1 MKTFTFSRKRK
12 ATICAIALFL
22 VFSAFAVFFLSRYA
36 VNFRRFCNDFFVSE
50 LSGNT
55 LNMHYTVANPS
66 RYGIDSYPPTLP
78 SYSKERRNNSIKELA
93 SAIETLQGI
102 NIAKLN
108 EGNAYL
114 YRLLLPYLE
123 NEKNGMLLYYYANP
137 LSPSSGMQSQLP
149 ILLAEYTFRSKQ
161 DVDDYLSLLDQT
173 DSYFEG
179 IASYLKDQSAQ
190 GLFMPDYSVD
200 KVIAQCDT
208 IMDKTSLEAGTH
220 FLNTTFE
227 ERLDHLIEKGGL
239 TEKEKAAYLSE
250 NSRLLTTVMLP
261 AYQKMG
267 DELLLLKGSGK
278 NENGL
283 FYYPDG
289 KKYYNYLIQ
298 SNTGSYR
305 DIKEIKLLLLRDFEK
320 SIESMQALLQSNP
333 GLLSSSGALSNSF
346 AYETP
351 TDMLKNLQ
359 QMMVSDFPALSDV
372 AEDTTPVCTVK
383 PISKNL
389 QEYCSPAFYLTPP
402 LDDIGEN
409 VIYINPKNNPHG
421 VELYTTLAH
430 EGYPGHLYQTV
441 YSQLFFRKAE
451 TNPIRCLLSYGGYVE
466 GWAMYVELKS
476 YDYAKALMKQTAPET
491 EALYEL
497 YKLDRQIQ
505 LSLYSLLD
513 IAIHYEGA
521 TYKQAHK
528 MLSSVGIS
536 EPSTTRSIYEYI
548 VEEPTNYL
556 KYYLGYLEII
566 NLKKEAKKLWQD
578 TYSEYRFHKFYL
590 ENGPADFTNLRLQL
604 KQSPLASLPS
614 NPAQTKINRQSA
626 LGTGG
631 WTKNGYPKDLKTFGV
646 SVSRYCPSISL
657 SSFSI
662 VFLMHPSLKG
672 LTNPTSSSISVKNP
686 DADNRHSFR

>member
-1 MKTFTFSRKRK
+1 
-12 ATICAIALFL
+12 
-22 VFSAFAVFFLSRYA
+22 
-36 VNFRRFCNDFFVSE
+36 
-50 LSGNT
+50 
-55 LNMHYTVANPS
+55 MHYTVANPS
-66 RYGIDSYPPTLP
+66 RYGIDSYTPTLP

-102 NIAKLN
+102 DIAKLN
-108 EGNAYL
+108 DGNAYL

-123 NEKNGMLLYYYANP
+123 NEKNGMLLYYYVNP

-200 KVIAQCDT
+200 KIIAQCDT

-239 TEKEKAAYLSE
+239 SEKEKAAYLSE

-289 KKYYNYLIQ
+289 KKYYTYLIQ

-441 YSQLFFRKAE
+441 YSQLFFRKTE

-476 YDYAKALMKQTAPET
+476 YDYAKSLMKQTAPET

-578 TYSEYRFHKFYL
+578 TYSEFGTNRNQKPVCGAYRLLIQKRIPQRFKNLWGIRFHLLSVHFTFQLFYRL
-590 ENGPADFTNLRLQL
+590 LNASILKRAYQPYFFQHIRKKPGCGQPA
-604 KQSPLASLPS
+604 
-614 NPAQTKINRQSA
+614 
-626 LGTGG
+626 
-631 WTKNGYPKDLKTFGV
+631 
-646 SVSRYCPSISL
+646 
-657 SSFSI
+657 
-662 VFLMHPSLKG
+662 
-672 LTNPTSSSISVKNP
+672 
-686 DADNRHSFR
+686 

>member
-1 MKTFTFSRKRK
+1 
-12 ATICAIALFL
+12 
-22 VFSAFAVFFLSRYA
+22 
-36 VNFRRFCNDFFVSE
+36 
-50 LSGNT
+50 
-55 LNMHYTVANPS
+55 
-66 RYGIDSYPPTLP
+66 
-78 SYSKERRNNSIKELA
+78 
-93 SAIETLQGI
+93 
-102 NIAKLN
+102 
-108 EGNAYL
+108 
-114 YRLLLPYLE
+114 
-123 NEKNGMLLYYYANP
+123 
-137 LSPSSGMQSQLP
+137 
-149 ILLAEYTFRSKQ
+149 
-161 DVDDYLSLLDQT
+161 
-173 DSYFEG
+173 
-179 IASYLKDQSAQ
+179 
-190 GLFMPDYSVD
+190 MPDYSVD
-200 KVIAQCDT
+200 KIIAQCDT

-239 TEKEKAAYLSE
+239 SEKEKAAYLSE

-289 KKYYNYLIQ
+289 KKYYTYLIQ

-441 YSQLFFRKAE
+441 YSQLFFRKTE

-476 YDYAKALMKQTAPET
+476 YDYAKSLMKQTAPET

-590 ENGPADFTNLRLQL
+590 ENGPADFTNLRLHL

-614 NPAQTKINRQSA
+614 NSAQTGIKSQYA
-626 LGTGG
+626 VHTG
-631 WTKNGYPKDLKTFGV
+631 F
-646 SVSRYCPSISL
+646 
-657 SSFSI
+657 
-662 VFLMHPSLKG
+662 
-672 LTNPTSSSISVKNP
+672 
-686 DADNRHSFR
+686 

>member
-1 MKTFTFSRKRK
+1 MKNFTFSRKLK
-12 ATICAIALFL
+12 ASLCAIVLFL
-22 VFSAFAVFFLSRYA
+22 SFSAFAVFFLSRDA
-36 VNFRRFCNDFFVSE
+36 VSFRRFCNSFFASE

-55 LNMHYTVANPS
+55 LNMHYTIANPS
-66 RYGIDSYPPTLP
+66 SYGIHSYTPALP
-78 SYSKERRNNSIKELA
+78 SYSKERRQNSLEELA
-93 SAIETLQGI
+93 SAIETLHTI
-102 NIAKLN
+102 DASKLN
-108 EGNAYL
+108 AQNAYI

-123 NEKNGMLLYYYANP
+123 NEQSGTLLYFYANP

-149 ILLAEYTFRSKQ
+149 ILLAEYAFRSKQ
-161 DVDDYLSLLDQT
+161 DIEDYLALLDQT

-179 IASYLKDQSAQ
+179 IVSYLKDQSAQ

-208 IMDKTSLEAGTH
+208 IMDSNSLESGRH

-227 ERLDHLIEKGGL
+227 ERLDGL
-239 TEKEKAAYLSE
+239 MEQDIITEKEKAAYLSE
-250 NSRLLTTVMLP
+250 NSRLLNTVMLP

-283 FYYPDG
+283 SYYPNG
-289 KKYYNYLIQ
+289 KDYYLYLIQ

-305 DIKEIKLLLLRDFEK
+305 SIKEIKLLLLQDFEK
-320 SIESMQALLQSNP
+320 SFQSMRSLLQSNP
-333 GLLSSSGALSNSF
+333 GLLSSAGLVPSPF
-346 AYETP
+346 AYSEP
-351 TDMLKNLQ
+351 ADMLKNLQ
-359 QMMVSDFPALSDV
+359 QMMAADFPALSDV
-372 AEDTTPVCTVK
+372 AENNMPVCTVK
-383 PISKNL
+383 SISENL

-402 LDDIGEN
+402 LDDNKEN
-409 VIYINPKNNPHG
+409 VIYINPKNNPYG

-441 YSQLFFRKAE
+441 YSQLFFQK
-451 TNPIRCLLSYGGYVE
+451 TGINPIRCLLSYGGYVE

-476 YDYAKALMKQTAPET
+476 YDYAKTLMKQSAPET

-497 YKLDRQIQ
+497 YKLDRKIQ

-521 TYKQAHK
+521 TYAQAHK

-566 NLKKEAKKLWQD
+566 HLKSEAKKLWGD
-578 TYSEYRFHKFYL
+578 GYSEYRFHKFYL
-590 ENGPADFTNLRLQL
+590 ENGPADFTNLQLQL
-604 KQSPLASLPS
+604 KQPS
-614 NPAQTKINRQSA
+614 NSPANQISQRLHQPLGYFYSFVIFCSFLFPVSQPFSQYIHPQKGFPALLLSA
-626 LGTGG
+626 
-631 WTKNGYPKDLKTFGV
+631 YP
-646 SVSRYCPSISL
+646 
-657 SSFSI
+657 
-662 VFLMHPSLKG
+662 
-672 LTNPTSSSISVKNP
+672 
-686 DADNRHSFR
+686 